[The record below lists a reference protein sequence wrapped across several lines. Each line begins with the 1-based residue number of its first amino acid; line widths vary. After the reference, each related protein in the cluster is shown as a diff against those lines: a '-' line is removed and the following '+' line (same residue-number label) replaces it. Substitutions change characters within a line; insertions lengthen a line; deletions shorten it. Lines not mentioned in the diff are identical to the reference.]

1 LTTAEKIVTCYE
13 CDRERPVEN
22 TWEYTLFD
30 TPWDA
35 EGTQAYLCNDE
46 FGHVELMRENDEEI
60 YDSWTYYES
69 CAEVLTDSSWGDFRY
84 FECMACYRTI
94 CEQNPRNGWMVQYR
108 VDDFEDYEQI
118 CLQCYQTELLENGV
132 NREKIENGEID
143 GMFFNYNDPVLESWE
158 KFINCRFINSE
169 QSKDDLLHEVLVNI
183 DNDYKVIIGFE
194 RLGLGG
200 GEGSVSV
207 FRTPR

>member
-1 LTTAEKIVTCYE
+1 
-13 CDRERPVEN
+13 
-22 TWEYTLFD
+22 
-30 TPWDA
+30 
-35 EGTQAYLCNDE
+35 
-46 FGHVELMRENDEEI
+46 MRENDEEI

-69 CAEVLTDSSWGDFRY
+69 CAEVLTDSSWVDFRY

-94 CEQNPRNGWMVQYR
+94 CEQNPRNGWKVQYR

-169 QSKDDLLHEVLVNI
+169 QSKDCLLYTSPSPR
-183 DNDYKVIIGFE
+183 D
-194 RLGLGG
+194 
-200 GEGSVSV
+200 
-207 FRTPR
+207 RTRSRMPSSA

>member
-1 LTTAEKIVTCYE
+1 
-13 CDRERPVEN
+13 
-22 TWEYTLFD
+22 
-30 TPWDA
+30 
-35 EGTQAYLCNDE
+35 
-46 FGHVELMRENDEEI
+46 
-60 YDSWTYYES
+60 
-69 CAEVLTDSSWGDFRY
+69 
-84 FECMACYRTI
+84 MACYRTI

-200 GEGSVSV
+200 GEGTVSV